1 MPINLL
7 KLPRSV
13 GVLVVAELE
22 YREVFLLSLCSRRT
36 TSLVKKAEI
45 KVPKLA
51 VHFKDSCG
59 YKEFNILAV
68 TDKGRLLVTSVLHVS
83 RLESKKI
90 FTVKLGNDQEAE
102 TNFEMFRLKR
112 GQFIHRMKCAI
123 EPMAV
128 QKAVQDYINSIFH
141 YSDSYQ
147 LILITEREGKL
158 PNITNVNDI
167 IIGLE
172 ILLELVISEESWI
185 KVTKKKAFLGYV
197 TVHPQFLTNVMM
209 TYPDTQSVSVYS
221 DIVGDIPNESP
232 FFQIPHFFVAYG
244 KKFSCGPDYIHNFY
258 GKNLR
263 LERASLTEQ
272 DLIQFLQKWIS
283 HEAYYNLETL
293 SINTE
298 NALDQDLIRQAIE
311 YEEFDPNEP
320 EKRPYFL
327 YFKIPYFIRPLT
339 KYRLR
344 DPKVVEIKR
353 ITDGRRG
360 FLYINGKNINFV
372 VQQN

>member
-59 YKEFNILAV
+59 YKEFKIVAV

-102 TNFEMFRLKR
+102 TNFEMFRLKKN
-112 GQFIHRMKCAI
+112 GQFIHRMKCAV

-128 QKAVQDYINSIFH
+128 QKALQDYINSIFH

-172 ILLELVISEESWI
+172 FELFISERCSMRVQ
-185 KVTKKKAFLGYV
+185 KTKAARLGYV

-232 FFQIPHFFVAYG
+232 FFQIPHFFVEYG
-244 KKFSCGPDYIHNFY
+244 KHSCGPDYIHNFY
-258 GKNLR
+258 GRNLS
-263 LERASLTEQ
+263 LERVVCTEQ

-293 SINTE
+293 SIITE
-298 NALDQDLIRQAIE
+298 KALDQDLIRQAVE
-311 YEEFDPNEP
+311 YEEFDPNELG
-320 EKRPYFL
+320 KRPYFL
-327 YFKIPYFIRPLT
+327 YFEIPYSVFPGT

-360 FLYINGKNINFV
+360 FLYINDKECNFV